1 MKPVNQIFYK
11 GQKIKIRK
19 KCTLETGGR
28 GGRVVGTEEKTATII
43 GLYKNFALCKVNGL
57 REAYSYWDLERAMR
71 GGIL

>member
-1 MKPVNQIFYK
+1 MNNINQIFYK

-19 KCTLETGGR
+19 KCTLET

-57 REAYSYWDLERAMR
+57 RESYSYWDLERAMR